1 MLINLRDKKNKLFI
15 KDILDIEFDMC
26 VEEKDNKYYVAVN
39 KKYRYDMEFENEY
52 DAENQMILIA
62 NARNNLEHELKNY

>member
-39 KKYRYDMEFENEY
+39 KKYRYDMEFENED
-52 DAENQMILIA
+52 DADNQMILIA

>member
-39 KKYRYDMEFENEY
+39 KKYRYDMEFENED

>member
-15 KDILDIEFDMC
+15 KDILDIEFDMR

-39 KKYRYDMEFENEY
+39 KKYRYDMEFENED
-52 DAENQMILIA
+52 DAEDQMILIA
-62 NARNNLEHELKNY
+62 NARNNLENELKNY

>member
-26 VEEKDNKYYVAVN
+26 VQEKDNKYYVAVN
-39 KKYRYDMEFENEY
+39 KKYRYDMEFENED

>member
-1 MLINLRDKKNKLFI
+1 
-15 KDILDIEFDMC
+15 MC

-39 KKYRYDMEFENEY
+39 KKYRYDMEFENED

>member
-39 KKYRYDMEFENEY
+39 KKYRYDMEFENED

-62 NARNNLEHELKNY
+62 NSRNNLEHKLKNY

>member
-39 KKYRYDMEFENEY
+39 KKYRYDMEFENEDY
-52 DAENQMILIA
+52 AENQMILIA

>member
-1 MLINLRDKKNKLFI
+1 MLINLPDKKNKLFI

-39 KKYRYDMEFENEY
+39 KKYRYDMEFENED

>member
-1 MLINLRDKKNKLFI
+1 MLINLRDKRNKLFI

-39 KKYRYDMEFENEY
+39 KKYRYDMEFENED

>member
-1 MLINLRDKKNKLFI
+1 MLINLRDKNNKLFI
-15 KDILDIEFDMC
+15 KYILDIEFDMC

-39 KKYRYDMEFENEY
+39 KKYRYDMEFENED

-62 NARNNLEHELKNY
+62 NARNNLEHELTKY